1 MLSSSDSLIGIVISL
16 DNPISLVDSD
26 DGSEYDG
33 EHLHPSSQ
41 ESSESLPP
49 IVLNTIWDCRGITLD
64 EIVDANGKTIKGWR
78 CGYCPIPGGLGGAP
92 FFKYRNATKALSH
105 LSSKGEDIATCK
117 GLKNVPGD
125 VCIALNALRHEK
137 ANKKTNRTH
146 QKNILIDEVIDNQ
159 EHVLQ
164 SQQSNR

>member
-1 MLSSSDSLIGIVISL
+1 MLSSSDSLIGIVITL
-16 DNPISLVDSD
+16 DNPISMVDSD

-49 IVLNTIWDCRGITLD
+49 IVLNTIWDCPGITLD
-64 EIVDANGKTIKGWR
+64 KIVDADGKTIKGWR

-105 LSSKGEDIATCK
+105 LSSKGEDIVACK
-117 GLKNVPGD
+117 GFKNVPGN
-125 VCIALNALRHEK
+125 VHNALTALRHEK
-137 ANKKTNRTH
+137 VNKKTNRAL
-146 QKNILIDEVIDNQ
+146 QKNILIEEVIDNQ
-159 EHVLQ
+159 EHVLL